1 MSSQI
6 VTDEEYKEFLEFID
20 EYNAKKKEKQDKSL
34 LYWIYKRLKGDNN
47 DSK

>member
-6 VTDEEYKEFLEFID
+6 VSDEEYKEFLEFID

-34 LYWIYKRLKGDNN
+34 LYWIYKRLKHQPEE
-47 DSK
+47 